1 MTGKFITFEGIE
13 GAGKSTALELTH
25 QYLKQH
31 NIEVVVT
38 REPGG
43 TKISEAIRKLLLDHN
58 DETMAADAELLLF
71 FASRAQHIAQII
83 KPALQAGKIVLCDRF
98 TDASFAYQCGGR
110 GIAEE
115 RVAVLEQWAH
125 QGLQPD
131 VTILMDVP
139 VEIGMQRVK
148 QRSEPDRIEAEQCQF
163 FEKVRAQYLKR
174 AQQYP
179 ERFQVVDASV
189 SLDEIKQVLQQ
200 ICSAVI
206 QELKK

>member
-115 RVAVLEQWAH
+115 RVAVLEQWVH

-131 VTILMDVP
+131 ITILMDVP

-148 QRSEPDRIEAEQCQF
+148 QRSEPDRIEAEQRQF

-179 ERFQVVDASV
+179 ERFQVIDASA
-189 SLDEIKQVLQQ
+189 SLNEIKKILQQ
-200 ICSAVI
+200 ICIDVSDMSS
-206 QELKK
+206 